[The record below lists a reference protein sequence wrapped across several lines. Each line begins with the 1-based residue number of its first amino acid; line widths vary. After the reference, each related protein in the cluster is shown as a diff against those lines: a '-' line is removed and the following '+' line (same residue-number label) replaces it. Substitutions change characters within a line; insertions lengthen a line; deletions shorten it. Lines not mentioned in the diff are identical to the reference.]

1 MAKKVLYLNDMME
14 KWLNENLHKFSI
26 EQIKSLRDNPDLLIE
41 PMFEAVKQ
49 HCKEFGLDYT
59 QTQVYGEEQKYLKRK
74 KQEQV
79 SGRKWAYLDS
89 PLSQELFDMAT
100 HAALDRKIISTHE
113 TTYLFDRKSIK
124 PVAFKVFMDAY
135 VLGHKPSGRLTK
147 RMAEKLIRF
156 NEFYDQNYSL
166 DMFEQLS
173 RKEQL
178 LFYAKHIADGLT
190 EEQEQFV
197 SQFIDEHDYLP
208 LFYLITAYYKNTDYK
223 YCIASRDYYGLC
235 GGERKSL
242 EQIQSE
248 FGVTPRRARE
258 IVGIWSPRGLFNIDI
273 PLDCWDPYQELF
285 DDITLLTADNCHY
298 EQIKKAEQLHMDV
311 SDFMKI
317 VAIRLP
323 WITWISSVKR
333 GDERF
338 WGVSYRVEKL
348 FFFTKFFNDIRQEQI
363 RKERPKAVVFDLN
376 RVCKKKK
383 YHWDSNQ
390 PELTSEESAMII
402 SVIKPILK
410 EMLGIEA
417 KGNKV
422 IFPARKPR
430 TKK

>member
-1 MAKKVLYLNDMME
+1 MAKKVLNLNDMME

-41 PMFEAVKQ
+41 PMFKAVKQ

-74 KQEQV
+74 EQEQV

-113 TTYLFDRKSIK
+113 TTYLYDRKSIK

-197 SQFIDEHDYLP
+197 SQFIDKHDYLP
-208 LFYLITAYYKNTDYK
+208 IFRLIEAYYENSK
-223 YCIASRDYYGLC
+223 YQSCIAARDYSGLC

-242 EQIQSE
+242 EQIQSDL
-248 FGVTPRRARE
+248 GVTPQRAQLLVRR
-258 IVGIWSPRGLFNIDI
+258 GFFGGLYHIDI
-273 PLDCWDPYQELF
+273 PLDCWDPYQSLF
-285 DDITLLTADNCHY
+285 TEPLLRIDSCHY
-298 EQIKKAEQLHMDV
+298 EQIKEEEQLHMDINEY
-311 SDFMKI
+311 MLI
-317 VAIRLP
+317 LQRRLP
-323 WITWISSVKR
+323 WAHSVWSVKR
-333 GDERF
+333 GDERI
-338 WGVSYRVEKL
+338 WGVHHNYYWKFRFYS
-348 FFFTKFFNDIRQEQI
+348 FFNDIREEQL
-363 RKERPKAVVFDLN
+363 RKDRPKAVTIDLG
-376 RVCKKKK
+376 RACKSKK
-383 YHWDSNQ
+383 YLSIAADE
-390 PELTSEESAMII
+390 ELTHEETEAII
-402 SVIKPILK
+402 SILKTILK

-417 KGNKV
+417 KSNKF